1 MSTVESRIPNAAT
14 PTAPLNPGTE
24 GTGGF
29 RRTVVERETADNRLL
44 NRVSALRDRTTDLDD
59 DVRALHHQVRDFA
72 LDERTTAAALRD
84 PRDLLK
90 ALSHEY
96 GLSWSAIARLT
107 GVSPTA
113 VRKWR
118 RGETIAPDNRRAL
131 ARSVTFLEII
141 GENAAPIVDIGSWLE
156 MPLSDRATLTPLDL
170 YAMGKMPL
178 LIDHVAERL
187 PAHAMLDEADPDWRE
202 HYASDGAF
210 TVVDGGDGHLTIIEK
225 PE

>member
-1 MSTVESRIPNAAT
+1 MSTVESHIPNAAT
-14 PTAPLNPGTE
+14 STATLNPGTE

-29 RRTVVERETADNRLL
+29 LRTVVERETADDRLL

-84 PRDLLK
+84 PRDLLR

-96 GLSWSAIARLT
+96 GLSWSAIARLA
-107 GVSPTA
+107 GVSSTA

-118 RGETIAPDNRRAL
+118 RGETISSENRRAL
-131 ARSVTFLEII
+131 ARSVTFLEIL

-170 YAMGKMPL
+170 YVMGNVPL
-178 LIDHVAERL
+178 LIDHVAQRL

-202 HYASDGAF
+202 HYASDQAF
-210 TVVDGGDGHLTIIEK
+210 AVADGGDGHLTIIEK